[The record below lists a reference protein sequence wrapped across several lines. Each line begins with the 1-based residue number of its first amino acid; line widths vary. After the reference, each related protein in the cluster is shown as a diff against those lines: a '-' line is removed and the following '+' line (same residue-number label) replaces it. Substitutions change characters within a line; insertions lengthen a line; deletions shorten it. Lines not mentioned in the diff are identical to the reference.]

1 MSDVETPTGQLTVF
15 VDYTSATAGNGA
27 IAGPLTGA
35 TSFAWTPSG
44 LDAPDVQITVRVV
57 DGDGASRTAQ
67 APQIQVDSTAPT
79 KTTTPQD
86 GATGVSK
93 TAAITIVFNEGMNQ
107 VAVRNGFS
115 ILPIVGNLQ
124 FSWSVNTLTVT
135 HDPFAAAT
143 PYVVTLSG
151 ATDDCDPG
159 LPLAAP
165 TSFGFTTASNQ
176 LPTASITT
184 PAAGAQFAP
193 GSTITITWTM
203 SDAPGETPTAN
214 LVVFLNYTSS
224 AGDGRIS
231 ARLVGATSYAWTA
244 PNIDSSNVKVVL
256 TVIDQDGGPQTVESG
271 AFAIKSAGLD
281 LITIGGLLGIIL
293 AVIIGALLYFLVFAK
308 RRKKEEEA
316 PPPPAAPMR
325 AAPPPRAAA
334 PPAAR
339 APPPRPPAPAPPSGG
354 MKECPGC
361 GTIID
366 AKDNECF
373 MCGHKF

>member
-1 MSDVETPTGQLTVF
+1 L
-15 VDYTSATAGNGA
+15 
-27 IAGPLTGA
+27 PL
-35 TSFAWTPSG
+35 
-44 LDAPDVQITVRVV
+44 
-57 DGDGASRTAQ
+57 
-67 APQIQVDSTAPT
+67 
-79 KTTTPQD
+79 
-86 GATGVSK
+86 
-93 TAAITIVFNEGMNQ
+93 
-107 VAVRNGFS
+107 
-115 ILPIVGNLQ
+115 VGNLQ
-124 FSWSVNTLTVT
+124 FSWSVSTLTVT

-143 PYVVTLSG
+143 PYLVTLAG

-165 TSFGFTTASNQ
+165 ASFGFTTASNQ
-176 LPTASITT
+176 LPTATITA

-193 GSTITITWTM
+193 GATITITWTM
-203 SDAPGETPTAN
+203 SDPETPTAN

-256 TVIDQDGGPQTVESG
+256 TVIDQDGGPLTVESG
-271 AFAIKSAGLD
+271 AFAIKAAGLD
-281 LITIGGLLGIIL
+281 LIAIGGLLGIIL

-308 RRKKEEEA
+308 RRKKEEET

-339 APPPRPPAPAPPSGG
+339 APPRPAAPVPPNGG
-354 MKECPGC
+354 TKECPGC

-366 AKDNECF
+366 SKDTECF